1 MKENTSANENGSS
14 RPNFDRSDSL
24 VIHDLA
30 SDKTS
35 NSFSI
40 EKSVADND
48 KQQDIECTSSNTIQ
62 HLLKSIKNETE
73 NISNYFVKQEG
84 EF

>member
-1 MKENTSANENGSS
+1 M
-14 RPNFDRSDSL
+14 
-24 VIHDLA
+24 IHDLA